1 MHAKLR
7 IAFIAAGVV
16 LFVVLALLVATTLT
30 GSRLLAAVTIGVSL
44 VFAIGG
50 LLLILKVM
58 ARYTRAA
65 NRTATQLSNLEKRL
79 EHVRAADVD
88 AVAELRAETTTIQEG
103 IAPVERLVTVEEQVA
118 THDRAVRT
126 LRRRV
131 PDGYLD
137 PVTTELAALKSE
149 MHAELSRLDSRMGT
163 IDEHAQD
170 SWTLGAESAFQ
181 LGRRPRS
188 FLSVKQAADLFEH
201 YLQNGRYLELG
212 PLISQYKLLTRLDLG
227 TLRTLYRF
235 YKAAGYWD
243 LAALTLKEV
252 SEKSHRGGDAK
263 ALAKLQRDITVFSK
277 PAGVAAELPSAY
289 AHDPAGPILHMVGR
303 VLPETQSGFTLR
315 THYTA
320 RAQAR
325 RGLRVAVVGQSGVAE
340 DAIEKTTKYTYDGV
354 DYYRLSGP
362 PRAGVLIDAW
372 LRHNIEQLAEL
383 VRELRPSV
391 LHAHSD
397 FQNAL
402 IVNAVGRA
410 YGIPTVYETR
420 GFWEESWL
428 TRAIST
434 NGWDLNADSLFATY
448 GHPGAYALRKHA
460 EEVARGL
467 IDYNFTLAEVMK
479 DHILESA
486 GGALDD
492 EEVSVVPNGVDGDEF
507 PIQMRDPELASQIGI
522 PEDAVTI
529 GYISSMVEYESIETL
544 IDGFKLAAGWV
555 SGPLYLLLVGDG
567 KRREALEEHAAKAGI
582 ENVIFTGAVP
592 HEQILQYYGLIDV
605 FVVPRRKSSVADLVT
620 PLKPFEAFATGRAVV
635 LSDVDALREIA
646 DDSGAVQLFHAGD
659 SRDLGRKLR
668 DLVNDPQRRRSM
680 GARAG
685 HWVRSQR
692 SWDRNV
698 TEYFRVY
705 RELGYRGPAE
715 DTLEEDL
722 RRRTTSA
729 KPVPAIEHH
738 EEQSRDL
745 VPRVAAPIAIVE
757 PSGPAELGISTESPS
772 GRGRRAAATAA
783 SVTGKAPRA
792 VVVAMKPQ
800 IAGRIRRNIMT
811 LLELGFEVTVVNST
825 PRADF
830 FQGLDHPNLVA
841 DFVDVRS
848 LAVLYQARMTRKKN
862 ERAAKWDQ
870 EKKNRAV
877 KAAEPERDA
886 PEWMS
891 NGVPGTEVLYR
902 GWTSESGQDAR
913 KRLEE
918 VWTDTDKRVT
928 KFLNTSR
935 QKRDLKIRDELKQV
949 HLINRFVEFWRL
961 SPDRIAEHKPDL
973 IMSDDLPG
981 LVGASIAARRLGV
994 PHIHDCHELYLES
1007 TTLRPYERRVL
1018 WPVEK
1023 AYMKRADSVVIVNE
1037 TIRDEYEKRYGVR
1050 GIVLRNAAPAV
1061 PAEVRSNPMDLR
1073 ALAGIPRHSKVVL
1086 YQGGLVPGRGLDVC
1100 VKAAVHFPD
1109 DVHLVLVGK
1118 GKMHDELVAMMDE
1131 LGVAD
1136 RVHFLPAVEP
1146 GELPAYTAGADVGV
1160 IPYQPVSRN
1169 NEYALPNKA
1178 FEYPA
1183 AGIPFVAADLPEL
1196 RRIAEAARCGEVYDA
1211 FSPEALAAAVR
1222 TVLDPERYSAYQQ
1235 NAVTFGRENTW
1246 ESERKILV
1254 EEIRRLTSRRV
1265 AD

>member
-7 IAFIAAGVV
+7 IAFIAAGGV
-16 LFVVLALLVATTLT
+16 LFAVLALLIATTMT
-30 GSRLLAAVTIGVSL
+30 GSRTLAAITIAASV
-44 VFAIGG
+44 VCAIGG
-50 LLLILKVM
+50 LILVLKVM
-58 ARYTRAA
+58 DRYTRSV

-79 EHVRAADVD
+79 ERVRAADVD
-88 AVAELRAETTTIQEG
+88 AVAELRAETATLHEKT
-103 IAPVERLVTVEEQVA
+103 APVERILAVEEQVT

-131 PDGYLD
+131 PEGYLD
-137 PVTTELAALKSE
+137 PVRTELTALE
-149 MHAELSRLDSRMGT
+149 TELRAELGHLDSRMNT
-163 IDEHAQD
+163 VSENAQN
-170 SWTLGAESAFQ
+170 SWALGAESAFQ
-181 LGRRPRS
+181 LGRRPRN
-188 FLSVKQAADLFEH
+188 FLTVKQAADLFEH
-201 YLQNGRYLELG
+201 YLHNGKYLELG

-235 YKAAGYWD
+235 YKVAGYWD

-263 ALAKLQRDITVFSK
+263 ALAKLQRDITVFSR
-277 PAGVAAELPSAY
+277 PAGVTVEPPPAH
-289 AHDPAGPILHMVGR
+289 AHDPAGPVLHMVGR

-325 RGLRVAVVGQSGVAE
+325 RGLRVAVVGQSGIAE
-340 DAIEKTTKYTYDGV
+340 GVVEKTTQYTYDGI
-354 DYYRLSGP
+354 DYYRLPGP
-362 PRAGVLIDAW
+362 PRSEMLIDEW

-383 VRELRPSV
+383 VREVRPSV

-402 IVNAVGRA
+402 IVNAVGTA

-434 NGWDLNADSLFATY
+434 NGWGRDADSLFATY

-460 EEVARGL
+460 EEVARNL
-467 IDYNFTLAEVMK
+467 IDHNFTLAEVMK

-486 GGALDD
+486 EGAL
-492 EEVSVVPNGVDGDEF
+492 EGKNVSVVPNGVDGDEF
-507 PIQMRDPELASQIGI
+507 PIQTRDPELAAQIGI

-544 IDGFKLAAGWV
+544 IDGYKLAAGWV

-567 KRREALEEHAAKAGI
+567 ERREALEERAAKAGI

-646 DDSGAVQLFHAGD
+646 EDSGAARLFRAGD

-668 DLVNDPQRRRSM
+668 DLVNDPQSRRTM
-680 GARAG
+680 GVHGA
-685 HWVRSQR
+685 HWVRSKR
-692 SWDRNV
+692 SWERNV

-715 DTLEEDL
+715 VSLEEDL
-722 RRRTTSA
+722 RRRITTADSV
-729 KPVPAIEHH
+729 PVIGQPDG
-738 EEQSRDL
+738 QSRDL
-745 VPRVAAPIAIVE
+745 SSLAGAPIAIAE
-757 PSGPAELGISTESPS
+757 RRRPAESVISTGASP
-772 GRGRRAAATAA
+772 RPGRRSSAAVAMQL
-783 SVTGKAPRA
+783 GRAPRA

-811 LLELGFEVTVVNST
+811 LLELGFEVTVVNSR

-830 FQGLDHPNLVA
+830 FQGLDHPRLSA
-841 DFVDVRS
+841 DFIDVRS
-848 LAVLYQARMTRKKN
+848 LAVRYQARMTRKKN
-862 ERAAKWDQ
+862 ERVAKWDQ
-870 EKKNRAV
+870 EKKDRAL
-877 KAAEPERDA
+877 KAAEPARDA
-886 PEWMS
+886 PDWMT
-891 NGVPGTEVLYR
+891 NGLPGTGALYR

-913 KRLEE
+913 KRFE
-918 VWTDTDKRVT
+918 VAWTDADKHVT
-928 KFLNTSR
+928 KLLSTSR

-961 SPDRIAEHKPDL
+961 SPDRISEHQPDL

-1007 TTLRPYERRVL
+1007 TSLRPYERRAL

-1061 PAEVRSNPMDLR
+1061 ASEIRSNPMDLR
-1073 ALAGIPRHSKVVL
+1073 ALTGIPRRSKIVL

-1100 VKAAVHFPD
+1100 VKAALYFPD
-1109 DVHLVLVGK
+1109 GVHLVFVGK
-1118 GKMHDELVAMMDE
+1118 GKMHEELVAMADE

-1146 GELPAYTAGADVGV
+1146 GELPAFTAGADVGV

-1183 AGIPFVAADLPEL
+1183 AGIPFVASDLPEL
-1196 RRIAEAARCGEVYDA
+1196 RRLTTTAHCGEVYDS
-1211 FSPEALAAAVR
+1211 FSPEDLGEAVR
-1222 TVLDPERYSAYQQ
+1222 TVLDPERYPAYRQ
-1235 NAVTFGRENTW
+1235 NAENFGRENNW
-1246 ESERKILV
+1246 ETERTVLVSEIN
-1254 EEIRRLTSRRV
+1254 RLASR
-1265 AD
+1265 ASAE